1 VSVDS
6 NGGQANSFSLDPTLS
21 ADGRY
26 VAFRSAARNLVPDD
40 TNNTTDVFV
49 HDRVTGTTMRV
60 SVSSSG
66 EQGNKG
72 SFDAFV
78 SPEGRYVG
86 FASEASNLVPDDTN
100 GVSDVFVRNLGRG
113 TTTRVSV
120 SSTGEEGN
128 ALSFLASTSAHG
140 RYVAFHSRATNL
152 VEPDANGLVQ
162 DIYVHD
168 RITRTTMRV
177 SVSSEK
183 EQANGNS
190 SYPKISADGRYVVF
204 ESLASNLVTRD
215 TNGLSDV
222 FVHDRWTE
230 TTTRVSVSSW
240 GEQGNSASVLPS
252 ISQDGRYVSFD
263 SFASNLVSVDTN
275 NRDDIFMHDR
285 LYATTALITL
295 SSTGEQANGT
305 SFLSSM
311 SADGRYVVFES
322 YASNLVPLDTNDTLD
337 VFLRDVL
344 RETTRLVSQSSL
356 GIQGR
361 FDSGAPALSAD
372 GRFAAF
378 TADADNLVPHDTNFT
393 KDIIVRGP
401 LHQ

>member
-1 VSVDS
+1 
-6 NGGQANSFSLDPTLS
+6 
-21 ADGRY
+21 
-26 VAFRSAARNLVPDD
+26 
-40 TNNTTDVFV
+40 
-49 HDRVTGTTMRV
+49 
-60 SVSSSG
+60 
-66 EQGNKG
+66 
-72 SFDAFV
+72 
-78 SPEGRYVG
+78 
-86 FASEASNLVPDDTN
+86 
-100 GVSDVFVRNLGRG
+100 
-113 TTTRVSV
+113 
-120 SSTGEEGN
+120 
-128 ALSFLASTSAHG
+128 
-140 RYVAFHSRATNL
+140 
-152 VEPDANGLVQ
+152 
-162 DIYVHD
+162 
-168 RITRTTMRV
+168 V